1 MESPGTPPRAY
12 RIITSLNGLVVRIF
26 FREVEVSGLGH
37 VPERG
42 GGVIVSWHPNG
53 LIDPI
58 LILTQ
63 FPRQVVFGARHGLFK
78 FPLLG
83 FLFRRIGTVPIYRAQ
98 DAKSSRV
105 GSGDHRVLDP
115 FVEVGHAEF
124 LSFAAEHHDRPIEPT
139 LAGRWSHRSP
149 LKLHCQVAASSQIR
163 YSFVTSRQRPAR
175 GVQGAN
181 H

>member
-37 VPERG
+37 VPERD

-98 DAKSSRV
+98 DAKSS
-105 GSGDHRVLDP
+105 S
-115 FVEVGHAEF
+115 AT
-124 LSFAAEHHDRPIEPT
+124 S
-139 LAGRWSHRSP
+139 
-149 LKLHCQVAASSQIR
+149 ASS
-163 YSFVTSRQRPAR
+163 A
-175 GVQGAN
+175 G
-181 H
+181 